1 MANNLR
7 ELRLALLLTPR
18 ELADRIGTDAAQV
31 ERLERPDREL
41 DEEWVEAIVKGL
53 DVPRAAVIEA
63 GADIRGAVERS
74 KKGALAPV
82 HVCPIAARFAIQ
94 AMVAKLGGLKMSLS
108 LDEDALMT
116 AVQNVIMYAEGDD
129 DPHPEERLNRL
140 SQALRIASLTIL
152 ESRGALPGPQFHE
165 TMERSLEGA
174 SRLIASFSGRLRAEV
189 ETP

>member
-18 ELADRIGTDAAQV
+18 ELAERIGTDAAQV
-31 ERLERPDREL
+31 ERLEKPDRTL
-41 DEEWVEAIVKGL
+41 DEEWIDAIVKGL
-53 DVPRAAVIEA
+53 DVPRAALLDP
-63 GADIRGAVERS
+63 GADIRAAVERS

-82 HVCPIAARFAIQ
+82 QVCPIAARFAIQ
-94 AMVAKLGGLKMSLS
+94 AMVAKLGGLKVSLA

-116 AVQNVIMYAEGDD
+116 AVQNIIMYAEGDD

-152 ESRGALPGPQFHE
+152 QSRGVVPGPQFVE
-165 TMERSLEGA
+165 TMEKSLEGA
-174 SRLIASFSGRLRAEV
+174 SRLIAAFSASLRAADTE
-189 ETP
+189 